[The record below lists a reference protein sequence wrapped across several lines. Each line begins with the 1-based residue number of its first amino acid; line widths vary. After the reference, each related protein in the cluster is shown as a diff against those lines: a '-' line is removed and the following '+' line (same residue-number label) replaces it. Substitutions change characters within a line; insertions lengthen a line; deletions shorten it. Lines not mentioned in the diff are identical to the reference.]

1 MEGIV
6 QTTPFGPRIGFSTNV
21 FDNPAD
27 IATTVAEILDHF
39 ADIEIELEDDAKNVV
54 FSATTT
60 EYRYLTAKL
69 ATLLASGNR
78 QISVHAPYLSRSTD
92 LASNDDSIRSEA
104 IDQVTRAIRFCADIG
119 GDRVTYHPGFL
130 AQGDDRSV
138 LTANLKRSIEQLQ
151 RVAGSAG
158 VCLCLENM
166 GAGRPK
172 YLVYSPEEHVALH
185 RETGTQLTLD
195 LVHLATWCAT
205 QEAMD
210 EQMAIYAPITANI
223 HVNDMPAGKH
233 RHVPLGQGVLPV
245 AHMLRRMGELGY
257 SGAAIID
264 EFARPA
270 TPDSYLSCTK
280 QFVLNARQ

>member
-1 MEGIV
+1 M
-6 QTTPFGPRIGFSTNV
+6 QTTPFVPRIGFSTNV

-27 IATTVAEILDHF
+27 IVATVRDILDHF

-54 FSATTT
+54 FSATAA
-60 EYRYLTAKL
+60 EYRSLTAKL
-69 ATLLASGNR
+69 ASLLSGDR
-78 QISVHAPYLSRSTD
+78 QVSVHAPYLSRSTD
-92 LASNDDSIRSEA
+92 LASGDNGVRTEA
-104 IDQVTRAIRFCADIG
+104 TDQVTRAIRFCADIG
-119 GDRVTYHPGFL
+119 GDRVTYHPGFITR
-130 AQGDDRSV
+130 GEDKSV
-138 LTANLKRSIEQLQ
+138 LTDNLKRSIEQLQ
-151 RVAGSAG
+151 RAARSAG
-158 VCLCLENM
+158 VRLCLENM

-205 QEAMD
+205 QEQMD
-210 EQMAIYAPITANI
+210 EHMAIYAPITANI
-223 HVNDMPAGKH
+223 HVNDMPVGKH

-257 SGAAIID
+257 TGAAIID

-280 QFVLNARQ
+280 QFVLNARH